1 MMKPNKYPSL
11 FNRIF
16 VLFMILSLCMACT
29 PITPSFESVTL
40 SECYKITFL
49 GSTANGNGTST
60 WRYRVEELA
69 CAQDLSNWMLE
80 LPICTNVVDASPS
93 PWEVVQP
100 DPNFQLNGIKWQTG
114 AGFQSGEFNVILSG
128 ALTVGTVHVGVKGP
142 DVATGLIAGPAC
154 DLSTTVTP
162 AFTFTPSPTV
172 IVDLTPTL
180 PSTPI
185 EPTPTVPQLPTQPP
199 PSSGTILIT
208 DNDQTL
214 TFTCNGNAVEVRG
227 NANVITLLG
236 SCSSITVRGN
246 GNQVFWQSGSPV
258 ITDTGNENIISQR

>member
-1 MMKPNKYPSL
+1 M
-11 FNRIF
+11 
-16 VLFMILSLCMACT
+16 
-29 PITPSFESVTL
+29 TPSFETVTL
-40 SECYKITFL
+40 SDCYKISFL
-49 GSTANGNGTST
+49 EVIKKVDGTSA
-60 WRYRVEELA
+60 WRYRVEEVA

-80 LPICTNVVDASPS
+80 LPVCATVVDASPS

-100 DPNFQLNGIKWQTG
+100 EPDFQLNGIKWQTG
-114 AGFQSGEFNVILSG
+114 AGFQSGEFSVLLSG
-128 ALTVGTVHVGVKGP
+128 QLTVGTVHVGVKGP
-142 DVATGLIAGPAC
+142 DVATGLISGPTC

-162 AFTFTPSPTV
+162 AFTFTPTSTV

-185 EPTPTVPQLPTQPP
+185 EPTPTAPQIPTQPP

-258 ITDTGNENIISQR
+258 ITNTGNENIIIQR